1 MTANWTCWKWTP
13 GGIQHRLGHKTF
25 FFFSPI
31 LLLLQ
36 LWFLVLLCFI
46 NHPTE
51 RLRECSKGVWWLPVK
66 RFLIL
71 VDYFL
76 SSSLAVLK
84 CHSYLCFYRKCK
96 LLNLF
101 WNCHVPCNCELDH
114 VFLFFSFW
122 PCCAA
127 CRTLVP
133 QPGIE
138 PAPLHR
144 KCGVLTREVQL
155 PPKLDPF

>member
-1 MTANWTCWKWTP
+1 MLTTE
-13 GGIQHRLGHKTF
+13 RLFRVWDNLLVGKDLFQRITGKVSWYSAF
-25 FFFSPI
+25 RPSSYFTVFFFSPI

-114 VFLFFSFW
+114 VFLFFSFKRCH
-122 PCCAA
+122 PS
-127 CRTLVP
+127 
-133 QPGIE
+133 
-138 PAPLHR
+138 
-144 KCGVLTREVQL
+144 
-155 PPKLDPF
+155 